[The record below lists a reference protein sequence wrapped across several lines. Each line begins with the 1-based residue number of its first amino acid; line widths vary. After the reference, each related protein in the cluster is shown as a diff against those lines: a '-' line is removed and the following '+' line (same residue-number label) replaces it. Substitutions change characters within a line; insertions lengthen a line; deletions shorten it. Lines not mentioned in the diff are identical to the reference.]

1 MFSEYVRQSILI
13 FLGCQSRCCRYPV
26 TREPICYT
34 RLYFPQLLNKRGPQC
49 TAVYSWKKIYHFF
62 VAKISS
68 CQPVISWSISL
79 LTLQSEKICVG
90 ILHYRPIRYHL
101 RMEIVKEDLI
111 PCSGDLSMV
120 AEICF
125 IVKPI
130 PLNPIFLYLFYLFFK
145 PIPLNPIGNVAQS
158 KANMKNF

>member
-1 MFSEYVRQSILI
+1 MRLNLKKCKCVRLKNVQWTCSPIYPHFSGV
-13 FLGCQSRCCRYPV
+13 
-26 TREPICYT
+26 PISLLQISSYQGANLLHT
-34 RLYFPQLLNKRGPQC
+34 ALFPQLLNRRGPQC
-49 TAVYSWKKIYHFF
+49 TAVPPCVPFF

-68 CQPVISWSISL
+68 CQPVISGSISL
-79 LTLQSEKICVG
+79 LTHQSEKICVA
-90 ILHYRPIRYHL
+90 ILHYRPIIYHL

-130 PLNPIFLYLFYLFFK
+130 PLNPI
-145 PIPLNPIGNVAQS
+145 GNVAQS